1 MWTNILEYPILRC
14 ISIIAK
20 INWHL
25 WSWSLKRKETENV
38 KVFWGEFLAKSNEEW
53 QIWAL
58 DGYEY
63 ILKTFCVWQK
73 IKLFWLLQ
81 TGSRIHHNFIFD
93 PPTIPPPDLCKCWQV
108 QRNLNNM
115 IREEKG
121 DYIPLFLIQHQIWGR
136 NILESVTN
144 ILHFARI
151 GVFTNLSLSE
161 WLRIFGGS
169 FWHLTFHYSSMQR
182 AILIWQSL
190 PNKIIL
196 FCRSISKTLHH
207 DQVYVDVC
215 NIHGLPDW
223 APETP

>member
-1 MWTNILEYPILRC
+1 MCDN
-14 ISIIAK
+14 
-20 INWHL
+20 
-25 WSWSLKRKETENV
+25 
-38 KVFWGEFLAKSNEEW
+38 
-53 QIWAL
+53 
-58 DGYEY
+58 
-63 ILKTFCVWQK
+63 K
-73 IKLFWLLQ
+73 IKLVWLLQ
-81 TGSRIHHNFIFD
+81 TSSWIDHHFVFD
-93 PPTIPPPDLCKCWQV
+93 PPIIPPPDICKCWKV
-108 QRNLNNM
+108 RRNLNNM

-169 FWHLTFHYSSMQR
+169 FWHLKKF
-182 AILIWQSL
+182 
-190 PNKIIL
+190 IIHP
-196 FCRSISKTLHH
+196 CREQYWSDKVYKQFFFFFYLSISKTLHCV
-207 DQVYVDVC
+207 QVYVDVC